1 MSDLIHKIRSR
12 PEFLLLSLNIP
23 THPAQGNEVML
34 GRWGAGFGNA
44 VRAAK

>member
-1 MSDLIHKIRSR
+1 MPDLIHEIRSR
-12 PEFLLLSLNIP
+12 PKFLLLPLNIP

-44 VRAAK
+44 VQAAK